1 MLAPGFLKAHPVH
14 PAPGQLNGAVQSSS
28 SLLPA
33 VWLLRCAL
41 LCFFTFRLV
50 LATFEAYFSP
60 LDWLSDLIPN
70 TFPEP
75 FTFSTNS
82 ELYAHW
88 ACHDWGYMTKMPSL
102 LSMDLGS
109 KWGITN
115 PTKEFPFLHIH
126 SRQGWNCPSVSPGSL
141 VCSLARTEPPLSFLL
156 LERTHSQRQ
165 NLNSSSVLR
174 WFCLLKGIIRILDP
188 TSYLHSLLSD

>member
-1 MLAPGFLKAHPVH
+1 MVKSNFWLGNSPFAVGALSCSVWRCTVLAPGFLKARPVH
-14 PAPGQLNGAVQSSS
+14 PAPGQANGAVQSPS

-41 LCFFTFRLV
+41 LCFFPFRPV
-50 LATFEAYFSP
+50 LATFEPYFSP

-115 PTKEFPFLHIH
+115 PTKEFPFLHTR
-126 SRQGWNCPSVSPGSL
+126 SRQGWNCPSGSPGGLFPSM
-141 VCSLARTEPPLSFLL
+141 
-156 LERTHSQRQ
+156 
-165 NLNSSSVLR
+165 NWSSSL
-174 WFCLLKGIIRILDP
+174 FSPPGEDTQSKAEFEFLIRP
-188 TSYLHSLLSD
+188 